1 MKSAAFFDLDNT
13 LIRGSSLFHLAKGLK
28 KHEFFTK
35 GEVRF
40 FIRKHLKYIVLGKE
54 VIRDLNA
61 IKDIALQIAAG
72 HKLDDVERIAIPVV
86 DEYLM
91 PKVYEETRAL
101 GLEHIAAGREVW
113 IVTAAP
119 WRLADVL
126 AKRLGFTGAL
136 GSVGEVVDGVL
147 TGKMIGNPMHGKEKG
162 IAVSKL
168 AAERG
173 WNLAECFAYS
183 DSAND
188 LPMLEAVGTAIA
200 VNPDR
205 RLRSHAKRAGWKIL
219 DFRRSRF
226 ARKFNPLNLFSRRG
240 RLKD

>member
-13 LIRGSSLFHLAKGLK
+13 LMKGSSLFHLAKGLR
-28 KHEFFTK
+28 KHGFFTK
-35 GEVRF
+35 GEIRF
-40 FIRKHLKYIVLGKE
+40 FVRKHLKYIVLGKE

-72 HKLDDVERIAIPVV
+72 HKLEDVERIADPVV

-91 PKVYEETRAL
+91 PKIYEETLVL
-101 GLEHIAAGREVW
+101 GREHIAAGREVW
-113 IVTAAP
+113 IVTATP

-147 TGKMIGNPMHGKEKG
+147 TGKLIGNAMHGSEKG
-162 IAVSKL
+162 IAVRKL
-168 AAERG
+168 AEERG
-173 WNLAECFAYS
+173 WDLAECFAYS

-188 LPMLEAVGTAIA
+188 LPMLEAVGTAVA

-205 RLRSHAKRAGWKIL
+205 RLRSHAKRRGWQIY
-219 DFRRSRF
+219 DFRLSRF
-226 ARKFNPLNLFSRRG
+226 ARKINPLNLFSRRG
-240 RLKD
+240 HLKD

>member
-28 KHEFFTK
+28 KHGFFTK
-35 GEVRF
+35 GEIRF

-72 HKLDDVERIAIPVV
+72 HRLEDVERIASPVV
-86 DEYLM
+86 DEYLL
-91 PKVYEETRAL
+91 PKVYEETKAL

-147 TGKMIGNPMHGKEKG
+147 TGKLIGNPMHGKEKG
-162 IAVSKL
+162 IAVKKL
-168 AAERG
+168 ADEQG
-173 WNLAECFAYS
+173 WDLAECFAYS

-188 LPMLEAVGTAIA
+188 LPMLQAVGTAIA

-205 RLRSHAKRAGWKIL
+205 RLRSHAKRSGWQIV
-219 DFRRSRF
+219 DFRFSRF
-226 ARKFNPLNLFSRRG
+226 LRKINPLHLFSRRG
-240 RLKD
+240 RLKG

>member
-28 KHEFFTK
+28 KYGFFTK
-35 GEVRF
+35 GEIRF

-72 HKLDDVERIAIPVV
+72 HKLEDVENIALPVV
-86 DEYLM
+86 DEYLL
-91 PKVYEETRAL
+91 PKIYDETVAL
-101 GLEHIAAGREVW
+101 GREHIAAGREVW

-119 WRLADVL
+119 WRLANAL
-126 AKRLGFTGAL
+126 AERLGFTGAL
-136 GSVGEVVDGVL
+136 GSEGEVVDGVF
-147 TGKMIGNPMHGKEKG
+147 TGKAVGKPMHGAEKG
-162 IAVSKL
+162 IAVTNL
-168 AAERG
+168 AKERG
-173 WNLAECFAYS
+173 WDLSECFAYS

-205 RLRSHAKRAGWKIL
+205 RLRSHAKRSGWRIL

-226 ARKFNPLNLFSRRG
+226 ARKFNPLNLFSPRG